1 MEVPA
6 HHLMDQ
12 TYMVSV
18 GARMHKVIEQSEH
31 MPVPRMSRIGA
42 CDTLEDGQFVDLLF
56 AAIAARSYD
65 FQSHVAVEAAEW
77 FSELDK

>member
-1 MEVPA
+1 MHE
-6 HHLMDQ
+6 
-12 TYMVSV
+12 MV
-18 GARMHKVIEQSEH
+18 KQSEH

-65 FQSHVAVEAAEW
+65 FQSHVAVEAAE
-77 FSELDK
+77 FQS